1 METKANY
8 VAIGLFT
15 LLLTA
20 LGFGFVFWI
29 AKYDE
34 NTAVA
39 EVTVRFRGSVAGLSK
54 GGQVLFNG
62 IKVGEVAHLNYDPD
76 HPQFV
81 KASLRVD
88 RDIPLKKDTNIELSY
103 QGLTGVGYV
112 EMRGGSPDLPNLLD
126 QEDVPELTAN
136 FSAFE
141 DLMTGAREILARTES
156 TLQKIETLVDDN
168 DERISQSIANIEQ
181 FTQALGNNSDNI
193 NTFLI
198 DASQAAK
205 GLANL
210 SSDLSSLSTR
220 AENLIG
226 AVEPESVR
234 KSVRNIEQFTERLA
248 NASAS
253 FDTVVADASQAA
265 KGINNFSTSL
275 TTSLGKV
282 DKLVDS
288 VDPAAVTASV
298 KALTGFAH
306 SLEKSSGDID
316 AILGEAKTA
325 ATNISQFSRSVS
337 SRTDDFNAIISD
349 ARELAGRLNE
359 TSKRVDG
366 LLGKVDG
373 MLSDEEGGK
382 TIIEEVTLAARS
394 IRNIATKFEANA
406 DEISKGLAR
415 FSGKGLRDVETMVGD
430 ARRTLQRLEG
440 AVEKLETDPQSLIF
454 GGDKVKTYN
463 KRY

>member
-1 METKANY
+1 METRANY

-34 NTAVA
+34 DTTMA

-62 IKVGEVAHLNYDPD
+62 IKVGEVARLNYDPD

-81 KASLRVD
+81 KARLRVD
-88 RDIPLKKDTNIELSY
+88 AGIPLKKDTNIELSY

-112 EMRGGSPDLPNLLD
+112 EMRGGTPTLPNLFD
-126 QEDVPELTAN
+126 QPEIPELTAN

-168 DERISQSIANIEQ
+168 DERISQSIANVEQ
-181 FTQALGNNSDNI
+181 FTAALGNNSDNI
-193 NTFLI
+193 NTFLV
-198 DASQAAK
+198 DASEAAK
-205 GLANL
+205 GLASL
-210 SSDLSSLSTR
+210 STDLSSLSVK
-220 AENLIG
+220 AESLIG
-226 AVEPESVR
+226 AVEPESVQ
-234 KSVRNIEQFTERLA
+234 KSVKNIEQFTDRLA
-248 NASAS
+248 SASNS

-265 KGINNFSTSL
+265 KGINSFSTNL
-275 TTSLGKV
+275 TASLGKV
-282 DKLVDS
+282 DKLVAS
-288 VDPAAVTASV
+288 VDPQAVTTSV
-298 KALTGFAH
+298 QALTTFAQ
-306 SLEKSSGDID
+306 SLEQSSGDID
-316 AILGEAKTA
+316 AILGEAKQA
-325 ATNISQFSRSVS
+325 AGNINKFSQTMSDRTN
-337 SRTDDFNAIISD
+337 DFNAIITD

-366 LLGKVDG
+366 LLGKVDT

-382 TIIEEVTLAARS
+382 GVIEEITLAARS
-394 IRNIATKFEANA
+394 IRQIATKFEANA
-406 DEISKGLAR
+406 DEISNGLAR
-415 FSGKGLRDVETMVGD
+415 FSGKGLRDVEAMVGD

-440 AVEKLETDPQSLIF
+440 AVDKIENDPQSLIF
-454 GGDKVKTYN
+454 GGNKVKTYN